1 MTRAN
6 AASEPVRA
14 GSILGVARSVTHP
27 LFQRFENL
35 EPFFRK
41 IIPILVAAFV
51 VILAMGAVVQTSAL
65 KSDAYEKALADLE
78 VIAALTASRLA
89 EARNEPAGAAGALA
103 ILAQKHLSANGRSV
117 FVTNQTGTIIASSPR
132 TVTPHRT
139 LNDILGPAQ
148 PLTAFAEKAGVMQ
161 IELPDQTHVLA
172 TVRNLPVPYGQ
183 VALIQ
188 PLHRSFGLT
197 QDRIYAFA
205 VLFGM
210 AMLVLTALTIAF
222 LLQSTRAHA
231 ADQDVNRVRERLDT
245 ALNRGRCGLWDW
257 DLAKGRI
264 YWSDSMYA
272 MLGYERTNEFMSFG
286 EVNAFIHPD
295 DADLYSLA
303 DALTSERETH
313 IDREF
318 RVRLADGNWMWLK
331 ARAEIVR
338 DRHTGSAHLVGI
350 AVDITDQ
357 RELAEQKATA
367 DVRLRDA
374 VEAISEAFVLWDA
387 NKRLVLSN
395 SKFQKLHQLSSGIL
409 KVGAGHAEIMA
420 QSAQPSV
427 EDERPRSSANELGAR
442 SYEARLSDGRW
453 LQINERRTKDGGS
466 VSVGTDITSLKQ
478 QEERLIQSECQLIG
492 TVTDLKASRQ
502 KAEAQAQ
509 QLAELAERYLDQK
522 AEAETANRAKT
533 EFLANMSHELR
544 TPLNA
549 IIGFS
554 EIMEGGLFGSLGCSK
569 YVEYC
574 RDIRLSGTYL
584 RDIIGDVLDM
594 SSIEAG
600 RVRLEKAEIAL
611 DDAISSALTA
621 VQDTADAK
629 ELMLVA
635 ANVTGLTLTADPKA
649 FHQVMTNIL
658 QNAVKFT
665 PDRGQISVRVK
676 PANNAVNIYVE
687 DNGIGIPKGDLS
699 KIGRPFEKVEG
710 ELARSYKG
718 SGLGLAIAR
727 SLIELHG
734 GSLRIRSTLG
744 EGTIVMVHLPMTEPP
759 CGATTY

>member
-1 MTRAN
+1 M
-6 AASEPVRA
+6 
-14 GSILGVARSVTHP
+14 ARSVTHP
-27 LFQRFENL
+27 LFQRFETL

-41 IIPILVAAFV
+41 IIPILVATFV
-51 VILAMGAVVQTSAL
+51 LILAMGAVVQTTAL
-65 KSDAYEKALADLE
+65 KTDALDKALNDLD
-78 VIAALTASRLA
+78 VIAALTASRIA
-89 EARNEPAGAAGALA
+89 ESRSESAGAAGALA
-103 ILAQKHLSANGRSV
+103 VLAQKHLSANGRSV
-117 FVTNQTGTIIASSPR
+117 YVTNQLGTVIATLPSSLM
-132 TVTPHRT
+132 PHRT
-139 LNDILGPAQ
+139 LNDILGTAQ

-161 IELPDQTHVLA
+161 IELPDGTRALA

-183 VALIQ
+183 VALVQ
-188 PLHRSFGLT
+188 PLQRSFGIT
-197 QDRIYAFA
+197 QDRIYAFS

-210 AMLVLTALTIAF
+210 SVLVLLALTIAF
-222 LLQSTRAHA
+222 LLQSTRALA
-231 ADQDVNRVRERLDT
+231 ADKDVNRVRERLDT

-272 MLGYERTNEFMSFG
+272 MLGYQRKNEFMSFG
-286 EVNAFIHPD
+286 EVNGFIHPE
-295 DADLYSLA
+295 DADLYALA

-318 RVRLADGNWMWLK
+318 RVRDANGHWIWIK

-338 DRHTGSAHLVGI
+338 DLHTGSAHLVGI

-357 RELAEQKATA
+357 RVLAEQNATA
-367 DVRLRDA
+367 DMRLRDA

-395 SKFQKLHQLSSGIL
+395 SKFQKLHQLSPEVL
-409 KVGAGHAEIMA
+409 KVGAAHADVMA
-420 QSAQPSV
+420 HSAQPTV
-427 EDERPRSSANELGAR
+427 EDERPNSSTSALGAR

-466 VSVGTDITSLKQ
+466 VSVGTDITNLKQ

-509 QLAELAERYLDQK
+509 QLADLAERYLEQK
-522 AEAETANRAKT
+522 AEAESANRAKT

-554 EIMEGGLFGSLGCSK
+554 EIMEGELFGSLGCSK

-584 RDIIGDVLDM
+584 RDIVGDVLDM

-600 RVRLEKAEIAL
+600 RVRLEKTEIKLDEAIGAAL
-611 DDAISSALTA
+611 AT
-621 VQDTADAK
+621 VQETADAK
-629 ELMLVA
+629 ALTLVA
-635 ANVTGLTLTADPKA
+635 ANETGL
-649 FHQVMTNIL
+649 
-658 QNAVKFT
+658 
-665 PDRGQISVRVK
+665 SV
-676 PANNAVNIYVE
+676 
-687 DNGIGIPKGDLS
+687 
-699 KIGRPFEKVEG
+699 
-710 ELARSYKG
+710 
-718 SGLGLAIAR
+718 
-727 SLIELHG
+727 
-734 GSLRIRSTLG
+734 
-744 EGTIVMVHLPMTEPP
+744 
-759 CGATTY
+759 

>member
-27 LFQRFENL
+27 LFQRFETL

-41 IIPILVAAFV
+41 IIPILVATFV
-51 VILAMGAVVQTSAL
+51 VILAMGAVVQTTAL
-65 KSDAYEKALADLE
+65 KSDAMDKALNDLD
-78 VIAALTASRLA
+78 VIAALTASRIA
-89 EARNEPAGAAGALA
+89 EGRNEPAGAAGALA
-103 ILAQKHLSANGRSV
+103 VLAQKHLSTNGRSV
-117 FVTNQTGTIIASSPR
+117 YVTNQMGTVIATLPSSLM
-132 TVTPHRT
+132 PHRT
-139 LNDILGPAQ
+139 LNDILGSAQ

-161 IELPDQTHVLA
+161 IELPDGTRALA

-183 VALIQ
+183 VALVQ
-188 PLHRSFGLT
+188 PLQRSFGIT
-197 QDRIYAFA
+197 QDRIYAFS

-210 AMLVLTALTIAF
+210 AVLVLLALTIAF
-222 LLQSTRAHA
+222 LLQSTRALA
-231 ADQDVNRVRERLDT
+231 ADKDVNRVRERLDT

-272 MLGYERTNEFMSFG
+272 MLGYARKNEFMSFG
-286 EVNAFIHPD
+286 EVNGFIHPE
-295 DADLYSLA
+295 DADLYKLA

-318 RVRLADGNWMWLK
+318 RVRDANGDWIWIK

-338 DRHTGSAHLVGI
+338 DLHTGSAHLVGI

-357 RELAEQKATA
+357 RVLAEQNATA
-367 DVRLRDA
+367 DMRLRDA

-395 SKFQKLHQLSSGIL
+395 SKFQKLHQLSPEVL
-409 KVGAGHAEIMA
+409 KVGAAHADVMA
-420 QSAQPSV
+420 QSAQPTV
-427 EDERPRSSANELGAR
+427 EDERPNSSTSALGAR

-466 VSVGTDITSLKQ
+466 VSVGTDITNLKQ

-509 QLAELAERYLDQK
+509 QLADLAERYLEQK
-522 AEAETANRAKT
+522 AEAESANRAKT

-554 EIMEGGLFGSLGCSK
+554 EIMEGELFGSLGCSK
-569 YVEYC
+569 YIEYC

-584 RDIIGDVLDM
+584 RDIVGDVLDM

-600 RVRLEKAEIAL
+600 RIRLEKTEIKLDEAIGAAL
-611 DDAISSALTA
+611 AT
-621 VQDTADAK
+621 VQETADAK
-629 ELMLVA
+629 ALTLVA
-635 ANVTGLTLTADPKA
+635 ANETGLSINADAKA
-649 FHQVMTNIL
+649 LHQVLTNLL

-665 PDRGQISVRVK
+665 PDRGQIAIRVK
-676 PANNAVNIYVE
+676 PAVHAVNIYVE
-687 DNGIGIPKGDLS
+687 DNGIGIPKAAMS
-699 KIGRPFEKVEG
+699 KIGKPFEKVEG
-710 ELARSYKG
+710 ELTRTYKG

-727 SLIELHG
+727 SLVELHG
-734 GSLRIRSTLG
+734 GSLRIRSTVG
-744 EGTIVMVHLPMTEPP
+744 EGTIVMVHLPLQHPKSVV
-759 CGATTY
+759 GG